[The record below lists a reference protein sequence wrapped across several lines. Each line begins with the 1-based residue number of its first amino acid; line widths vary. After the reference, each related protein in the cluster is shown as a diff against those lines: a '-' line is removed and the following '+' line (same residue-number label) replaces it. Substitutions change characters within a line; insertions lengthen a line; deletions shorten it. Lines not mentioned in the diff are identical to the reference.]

1 MIQGHG
7 GNVAALAA
15 QLGCRPEAI
24 VDMSSNINPLGSLP
38 GLIDHLRGRIE
49 CIRRLPEVD
58 AAGAVRGLADLLGID
73 PARVLAGGGT
83 TQFIYAACA
92 ALSARHPLILGPTYA
107 DYADGCRVHDLEPDF
122 CLAAPAADFQPDAAR
137 LHETIPGHDLVFV
150 CNPNNPTGRMLARDE
165 LEGLCRAHPATVFV
179 VDESYLPFAPDGDAA
194 TLTDCRL
201 DNLVILWS
209 VSKIF
214 GMPGLRAG
222 FLVAEPNCLEPF
234 RRFMQPWC
242 VNSLA
247 QEAVLF
253 LGAERQAA
261 RAFIADTRAC
271 LGREGERFRARL
283 AGCGLTLFPSVT
295 SYVLLRLPD
304 GLTATTVCRRL
315 AEQRFLIRN
324 CANFH
329 GLHEQFIRI
338 ALKDEASTAAVADR
352 LRAAVLAGPEV

>member
-38 GLIDHLRGRIE
+38 GLIDHLRERME
-49 CIRRLPEVD
+49 CISRLPEVE
-58 AAGAVRGLADLLGID
+58 AAGAVRALAGLLDID
-73 PARVLAGGGT
+73 PDRVLAGGGT

-92 ALSARHPLILGPTYA
+92 ALAATHPLILGPTYA

-122 CLAAPAADFQPDAAR
+122 CLADPTADFQPDLGR
-137 LHETIPGHDLVFV
+137 LHAAIPGHDLVFV
-150 CNPNNPTGRMLARDE
+150 CNPNNPTGRMLARAD
-165 LEGLCRAHPATVFV
+165 LEALCRAHPATVFV
-179 VDESYLPFAPDGDAA
+179 VDESYLPFAPDGDTE
-194 TLTDCRL
+194 TLTRCRL
-201 DNLVILWS
+201 DNLVVPRS
-209 VSKIF
+209 VPQMF

-222 FLVAEPNCLEPF
+222 FLVAEPNCLERF
-234 RRFMQPWC
+234 RRLMQPWC

-253 LGAERQAA
+253 LGARREAA

-283 AGCGLTLFPSVT
+283 AGCGLTLYPSVT
-295 SYVLLRLPD
+295 SYLLLRLPD

-329 GLHEQFIRI
+329 GLDEQFIRI
-338 ALKDEASTAAVADR
+338 ALKDPASNAAVADH
-352 LRAAVLAGPEV
+352 LRAAVLAGPEA

>member
-1 MIQGHG
+1 MPRAEG
-7 GNVAALAA
+7 VVFAL
-15 QLGCRPEAI
+15 G
-24 VDMSSNINPLGSLP
+24 
-38 GLIDHLRGRIE
+38 
-49 CIRRLPEVD
+49 
-58 AAGAVRGLADLLGID
+58 
-73 PARVLAGGGT
+73 
-83 TQFIYAACA
+83 
-92 ALSARHPLILGPTYA
+92 
-107 DYADGCRVHDLEPDF
+107 
-122 CLAAPAADFQPDAAR
+122 AAR
-137 LHETIPGHDLVFV
+137 KT
-150 CNPNNPTGRMLARDE
+150 
-165 LEGLCRAHPATVFV
+165 
-179 VDESYLPFAPDGDAA
+179 GDAA

-222 FLVAEPNCLEPF
+222 FLVAEPNCLERF

-261 RAFIADTRAC
+261 RAFIADTRAF

-283 AGCGLTLFPSVT
+283 AGCGLRVYPGVT
-295 SYVLLRLPD
+295 SYCLIRLPN

-329 GLHEQFIRI
+329 GLDEQFIRI
-338 ALKDEASTAAVADR
+338 ALKDEASNAAVADR

>member
-38 GLIDHLRGRIE
+38 GLIDHLRERME
-49 CIRRLPEVD
+49 CISRLPEVD
-58 AAGAVRGLADLLGID
+58 AAGAVRALADLLDID
-73 PARVLAGGGT
+73 PDRVLAGGGT

-92 ALSARHPLILGPTYA
+92 ALAATHPLILGPTYA

-122 CLAAPAADFQPDAAR
+122 CLADPTADFQPDLGR
-137 LHETIPGHDLVFV
+137 LHAAIPGHDLVVV
-150 CNPNNPTGRMLARDE
+150 CNPNNPTGRMLARAD
-165 LEGLCRAHPATVFV
+165 LEALCRAHPATVFV
-179 VDESYLPFAPDGDAA
+179 VDESYLPFAPDGDTE
-194 TLTDCRL
+194 TLTRCRL
-201 DNLVILWS
+201 DNLVVLWS

-222 FLVAEPNCLEPF
+222 FLVAEPNCLERF
-234 RRFMQPWC
+234 RRLMQPWC

-253 LGAERQAA
+253 LGARREAA
-261 RAFIADTRAC
+261 RAFIADTRAF

-283 AGCGLTLFPSVT
+283 AGCGLRVYPSVT
-295 SYVLLRLPD
+295 SYCLIRLPN

-329 GLHEQFIRI
+329 GLDEQFIRI
-338 ALKDEASTAAVADR
+338 ALKDEASNAAVADR
-352 LRAAVLAGPEV
+352 LRAAVLAGPEG

>member
-1 MIQGHG
+1 M
-7 GNVAALAA
+7 
-15 QLGCRPEAI
+15 
-24 VDMSSNINPLGSLP
+24 
-38 GLIDHLRGRIE
+38 
-49 CIRRLPEVD
+49 
-58 AAGAVRGLADLLGID
+58 
-73 PARVLAGGGT
+73 
-83 TQFIYAACA
+83 
-92 ALSARHPLILGPTYA
+92 
-107 DYADGCRVHDLEPDF
+107 
-122 CLAAPAADFQPDAAR
+122 
-137 LHETIPGHDLVFV
+137 
-150 CNPNNPTGRMLARDE
+150 
-165 LEGLCRAHPATVFV
+165 
-179 VDESYLPFAPDGDAA
+179 VDESYLPFAQDGDAA

-201 DNLVILWS
+201 DNLVVLWS

-247 QEAVLF
+247 QEAMLF

-261 RAFIADTRAC
+261 RAFIADTRAF

-283 AGCGLTLFPSVT
+283 AGCGLRVYPSVT
-295 SYVLLRLPD
+295 SYCLIRLPN

-329 GLHEQFIRI
+329 GLNEQFIRI
-338 ALKDEASTAAVADR
+338 ALKDEASNAAVADR
-352 LRAAVLAGPEV
+352 LRAAVLAGPEG

>member
-15 QLGCRPEAI
+15 QFGCRPEAI

-38 GLIDHLRGRIE
+38 GLIDHLRERME
-49 CIRRLPEVD
+49 CISRLPEVD
-58 AAGAVRGLADLLGID
+58 AAGAVRALADLLDID
-73 PARVLAGGGT
+73 PDRVLAGSGT

-92 ALSARHPLILGPTYA
+92 ALAATHPLILGPTYA
-107 DYADGCRVHDLEPDF
+107 DYADGCRVHALEPDF
-122 CLAAPAADFQPDAAR
+122 CLADPTADFQPDLGR
-137 LHETIPGHDLVFV
+137 LHAAIPGHDLVFV
-150 CNPNNPTGRMLARDE
+150 CNPNNPTGRMLARAD
-165 LEGLCRAHPATVFV
+165 LEALCRAHPATVFL
-179 VDESYLPFAPDGDAA
+179 VDESYLPFAPDGDTE
-194 TLTDCRL
+194 TLTRCRL
-201 DNLVILWS
+201 DNLVVLWS

-222 FLVAEPNCLEPF
+222 FLVAEPNCLERF
-234 RRFMQPWC
+234 RRLMQPWS

-253 LGAERQAA
+253 LGARREAA

-283 AGCGLTLFPSVT
+283 AGCGLTLYPSVT
-295 SYVLLRLPD
+295 SYLLLRLPD

-329 GLHEQFIRI
+329 GLDEQFIRI
-338 ALKDEASTAAVADR
+338 ALKDPASNAAVADH
-352 LRAAVLAGPEV
+352 LRAAVLAGPEA